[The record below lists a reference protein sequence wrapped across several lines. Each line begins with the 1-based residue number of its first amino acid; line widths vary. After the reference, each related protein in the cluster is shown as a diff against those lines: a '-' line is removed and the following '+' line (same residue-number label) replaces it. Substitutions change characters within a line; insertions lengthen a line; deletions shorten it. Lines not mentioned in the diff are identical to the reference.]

1 MALTLQTVMI
11 AAMRMRSFLI
21 SGFFIALC
29 LPAGGIALAQGPAD
43 GPAMKALPAPEVIA
57 TPAGPPQNPGPGD
70 GLVFLELY
78 TAEHC
83 AFCPTAERIFSD
95 ILTGENV
102 IGLTCVVDYFDS
114 GTPSLLSRPFC
125 KDQQQVYSRMMR
137 TGSLYT
143 PQLVVNGAEQLPG
156 HNLLKITDTI
166 RQARIS
172 AARPEELLIE
182 EGALPGDYD
191 VRLPAIRPD
200 PDRPD
205 EKFILRIIML
215 KREPD
220 LSAVISQ
227 QQRRE
232 RAPSNTATALIE
244 GGLWDGRKTV
254 WTIKPPAADSANP
267 VSDAFLVLVQ
277 DRDDGRVLA
286 VGQHILNNL

>member
-1 MALTLQTVMI
+1 
-11 AAMRMRSFLI
+11 MRIRSFLI
-21 SGFFIALC
+21 SGCFIAFSL
-29 LPAGGIALAQGPAD
+29 LTSGVALAQD
-43 GPAMKALPAPEVIA
+43 QSGPAMTALPAPEVIA
-57 TPAGPPQNPGPGD
+57 APAGPPENPGSAD

-83 AFCPTAERIFSD
+83 AFCPTAERIFND
-95 ILTGENV
+95 IITGDNV
-102 IGLTCVVDYFDS
+102 IGMTCVVNYFDS

-143 PQLVVNGAEQLPG
+143 PQLVINGAAQVPG

-166 RQARIS
+166 RQERINPQ
-172 AARPEELLIE
+172 RPAELLIE
-182 EGALPGDYD
+182 DGSLSGDYD

-200 PDRPD
+200 PERPD

-215 KREPD
+215 KRTPD
-220 LSAVISQ
+220 LSLVASQ

-232 RAPSNTATALIE
+232 RAPDNAATALIE
-244 GGLWDGRKTV
+244 GGMWDGRQTV
-254 WTIKPPAADSANP
+254 WTIKPPAQDNADSANHAQ
-267 VSDAFLVLVQ
+267 SDAFLVLVQ

-286 VGQHILNNL
+286 AGQHILTQR